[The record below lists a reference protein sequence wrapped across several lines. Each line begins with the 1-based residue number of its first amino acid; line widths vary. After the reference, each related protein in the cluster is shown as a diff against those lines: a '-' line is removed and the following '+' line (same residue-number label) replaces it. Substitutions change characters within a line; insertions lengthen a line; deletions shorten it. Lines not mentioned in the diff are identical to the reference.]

1 MAVKIAPGFS
11 LTNRWLL
18 YISYALAPAQ
28 FLSGLNSNC
37 PSNIGFLAYN
47 WYTQIQWYRLMSSK
61 EDIHAISLLMP
72 HFNLLYAISYLG
84 GVSSGNIF
92 MAVLLGLGSVGVM
105 VVNTVASWKAWVVHQ
120 PPGYGV
126 YQFFFFGWRTL
137 TRGWHMGLF
146 LPWQIFDTLLV
157 LSFVQLV
164 SGLAILGPKA
174 ASEGDLRDVKWW
186 HRYPAIPLGVIAMLF
201 LGWPLVLWTELII
214 SRNHLESETDKTAV
228 WLFVAQVVAMLIP
241 SCGACLPSW
250 GGVLERL
257 PGRCKESSDTSV
269 EMAV

>member
-84 GVSSGNIF
+84 GVSSANPLVLMICCFATAGAIVLNTMNTWRTFAGN
-92 MAVLLGLGSVGVM
+92 GSP
-105 VVNTVASWKAWVVHQ
+105 SDI
-120 PPGYGV
+120 
-126 YQFFFFGWRTL
+126 YQFFFFGWRTP
-137 TRGWHMGLF
+137 TTTGWSVFFIL
-146 LPWQIFDTLLV
+146 WQVFNTLLV
-157 LSFVQLV
+157 LASLTMIYHYLV
-164 SGLAILGPKA
+164 AAPIASEESGLGRLWGWRRLA
-174 ASEGDLRDVKWW
+174 ARPIVS
-186 HRYPAIPLGVIAMLF
+186 LF
-201 LGWPLVLWTELII
+201 VFIQFGWPLILWTELII
-214 SRNHLESETDKTAV
+214 SRNRIQGESDSLSMIMFIV
-228 WLFVAQVVAMLIP
+228 QVAAMLIGTFSYVARSP
-241 SCGACLPSW
+241 W
-250 GGVLERL
+250 RKNVLAWLRL
-257 PGRCKESSDTSV
+257 HRSRSSDGV
-269 EMAV
+269 